1 MDYGKNNTYPKYY
14 FNKLI
19 FVFSLIPCIV
29 IVLAVTLLFGNTTKK
44 QIAASVK
51 GNMNSWTGS
60 LGESLYELEKLY
72 GNELL
77 YSYDALD
84 SYFREIRIQDIESSY
99 CYVTDAE
106 GTMLYHPTK
115 DKVGNST
122 ENEVIMDLVTRIKKG
137 EHPETECAEYK
148 FKGATKYASYFVA
161 SDNSFIFVIT
171 ADEAEVLEPADA
183 IVHVGI
189 MIAVIGVVLFAV
201 LSLIFVKTSSK
212 SR

>member
-19 FVFSLIPCIV
+19 FIFSLIPCIV

-51 GNMNSWTGS
+51 GNMNAWAGS
-60 LGESLYELEKLY
+60 LGESLYEMNRLY
-72 GNELL
+72 ESKML
-77 YSYDALD
+77 YSYEALSLCFD
-84 SYFREIRIQDIESSY
+84 GDQIPDITSSY

-106 GTMLYHPTK
+106 GTILYHPDK
-115 DKVGNST
+115 DKVGT
-122 ENEVIMDLVTRIKKG
+122 PVTNEAIKDIVTRMENG

-148 FKGATKYASYFVA
+148 FKGETKYASYFA
-161 SDNSFIFVIT
+161 APDNSFIFVIT
-171 ADEAEVLEPADA
+171 ADESEVLAPADS

-189 MIAVIGVVLFAV
+189 LIAVIGVVLFAV